1 MNSFRIEK
9 KSLLSYATM
18 VNWFGLLYQYFSI
31 LLMKME
37 ACVSWF
43 IFCWNRFLLNLK
55 KTIKII
61 YRFCLIYKDQ

>member
-1 MNSFRIEK
+1 MNSFRIKK
-9 KSLLSYATM
+9 KSFLSYATR

-43 IFCWNRFLLNLK
+43 IFSWNRFF
-55 KTIKII
+55 IKFEINHKNYI
-61 YRFCLIYKDQ
+61 

>member
-9 KSLLSYATM
+9 KSLLSYATR

-43 IFCWNRFLLNLK
+43 IFFWNHFFFKFEINHK
-55 KTIKII
+55 NYI
-61 YRFCLIYKDQ
+61 